1 MLGPSRKQ
9 ETNTS
14 LLTPDP
20 TFYPSPR
27 MAMQA
32 KPETLAYIA
41 LINPAGTGKP
51 DALGVINVDSASKSY
66 GRRWTSDSS

>member
-1 MLGPSRKQ
+1 
-9 ETNTS
+9 
-14 LLTPDP
+14 
-20 TFYPSPR
+20 